1 MGPEKKRWGDRKDG
15 WQVKSLDAFCKFV
28 PFVMETRNDA
38 NNLFMEQLDIA
49 AAEKYIREKREQG
62 LAGFGMLHIF
72 IAAYVRTVSQRPWI
86 NRFVAGHRIY
96 ARRKIEISLAVKKEM
111 SSDSEESTIKMVFEP
126 TDTAVDVYNKLAASV
141 EDYRREGGSEDNKTL
156 KTANML
162 TKMPRPILR
171 VAMRFIKWLDYHGWL
186 PQSLLDASPFHAS
199 LFISNLASL
208 GIPPVYHHLY
218 NFGNIPVFVTFGAK
232 RKELELDA
240 DGSVKEKRVIDFTVV
255 TDERICDGFYYARA
269 FKMFKQFM
277 RKPEV
282 LDLPPEKVEE
292 DLR

>member
-1 MGPEKKRWGDRKDG
+1 M
-15 WQVKSLDAFCKFV
+15 
-28 PFVMETRNDA
+28 
-38 NNLFMEQLDIA
+38 
-49 AAEKYIREKREQG
+49 
-62 LAGFGMLHIF
+62 
-72 IAAYVRTVSQRPWI
+72 
-86 NRFVAGHRIY
+86 
-96 ARRKIEISLAVKKEM
+96 
-111 SSDSEESTIKMVFEP
+111 
-126 TDTAVDVYNKLAASV
+126 
-141 EDYRREGGSEDNKTL
+141 
-156 KTANML
+156 
-162 TKMPRPILR
+162 
-171 VAMRFIKWLDYHGWL
+171 
-186 PQSLLDASPFHAS
+186 
-199 LFISNLASL
+199 
-208 GIPPVYHHLY
+208 YHHLY